1 MTIFIRKSEKSKL
14 FSANLF
20 LKSVP
25 LERRLKVPKAVLQ
38 NLKLKKPLLE
48 GLFQRRD
55 SSTSRNGTP
64 LGRPLTKL
72 VSWSNSSTSR
82 NSTPLGLLPLRYR

>member
-38 NLKLKKPLLE
+38 NLKLKNPLLE
-48 GLFQRRD
+48 GLFQRR
-55 SSTSRNGTP
+55 
-64 LGRPLTKL
+64 
-72 VSWSNSSTSR
+72 VF
-82 NSTPLGLLPLRYR
+82 

>member
-25 LERRLKVPKAVLQ
+25 LERRCKVPKAVLQ

-48 GLFQRRD
+48 GLFQRR
-55 SSTSRNGTP
+55 
-64 LGRPLTKL
+64 
-72 VSWSNSSTSR
+72 VF
-82 NSTPLGLLPLRYR
+82 